1 MNKKTLINVAYWG
14 MILVV
19 IATCIFLVI
28 YLQSSGKECVADPLR
43 FYTKKM
49 GTECFCVNNLFG

>member
-19 IATCIFLVI
+19 IATCIFIVI
-28 YLQSSGKECVADPLR
+28 YLKGNGKECVADPLN
-43 FYTKKM
+43 YYMSKSAVK
-49 GTECFCVNNLFG
+49 CFCSDLFIP